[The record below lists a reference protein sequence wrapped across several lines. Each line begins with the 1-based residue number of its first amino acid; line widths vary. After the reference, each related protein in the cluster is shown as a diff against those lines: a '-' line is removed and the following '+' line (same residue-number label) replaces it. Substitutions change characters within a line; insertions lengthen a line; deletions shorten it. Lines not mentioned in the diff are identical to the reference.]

1 MAAPLGNKYAL
12 GNSGGRPAHYETPE
26 ALATECQA
34 YFDWC
39 RDNAEKA
46 TITGLVLF
54 LGFCSR
60 SSLDDY
66 EKRGEEF
73 SFIIKRANMAVQ
85 NSYELSGQT
94 FDIFALKNMGWKDKT
109 EQEHSGGGTPV
120 RTETII
126 KIIRDTASSIAPGD
140 FTPKSTTGTESK
152 ETL

>member
-1 MAAPLGNKYAL
+1 MAAPPGNKYAL
-12 GNSGGRPAHYETPE
+12 GNSGGRPAHYDTPE

-39 RDNAEKA
+39 RENMEKA

-94 FDIFALKNMGWKDKT
+94 FDIFALKNMGWKDRSDVGLGGFDGEALPAPIINVITKT
-109 EQEHSGGGTPV
+109 NSDEQ
-120 RTETII
+120 
-126 KIIRDTASSIAPGD
+126 
-140 FTPKSTTGTESK
+140 PK
-152 ETL
+152 